1 MSSTVTIHNVKSE
14 LSTKRRATEA
24 FQPLQGSVQA
34 TQSPKGTSYMTEI
47 PVLANSIFLNVQPFR
62 KDKSGNRFGAKFV
75 GYRALPDGTKGPAE
89 KQNLIHNNG
98 DIILTVDGRHVE
110 CQTFNEI
117 VALLSRCCKQNEGI
131 KLEMKRCIG
140 QTQIKQIISPEP
152 KKKKQA
158 TNFNN
163 VKNESDVTP
172 HLQLSSVKRDI
183 SIEEAKK
190 AAKVV
195 KQEIDEIENTIREH
209 ENEADTLKYKIEELQ
224 KLLRAEKEKQTIA
237 EGTKENLTKQ
247 LSTAMELARPDT
259 SRVLEELR
267 KTIVFGT
274 SGSIAKGRDFMN
286 DLLLLNERKELIEAA
301 HLIGVSKNPALLEG
315 ALQVLV
321 ENYSNLHPFI
331 LQSLFQPMLREGP
344 SSAFNF
350 LDVPWRSIA
359 EGIALA
365 GNAADADLFV
375 RGILACAEKVK
386 FDNKKLDNTR
396 TYGYG
401 SVSQMNRKCHILDIV
416 HPSWEVV
423 IRRFKPEHTS
433 ARQSLERVLLNY
445 LYESMQHTIPNPSY
459 CMTVEADIALG
470 EGDKELSAF
479 LRSEKYSGTLSRS
492 QFDWITLQRIIHD
505 RINDAYTMLS
515 YKRDESSNSIFLEKV
530 GIGKP
535 ETMNTLRNRQNT
547 HAQILQMLTGKDCKV
562 RSA

>member
-1 MSSTVTIHNVKSE
+1 MRTEIPFQNLTNMSSTVTIHNVKSE

-117 VALLSRCCKQNEGI
+117 VA
-131 KLEMKRCIG
+131 
-140 QTQIKQIISPEP
+140 EP